1 MGNPMLTLGQAAKET
16 GLSKP
21 SISKAIK
28 TGRLS
33 AVKTENGEYQIDP
46 IELFRVYPVTS
57 KPKAETLQEETL
69 SLPHG
74 LQAAL
79 DAMRELL
86 GQVEGERDDLRRRL
100 DEEAADRRASAEEV
114 RRLTLLITHQ
124 PKPGPAIKPS
134 AVSPWLWVTLVV
146 VIIGAAV
153 AYTRLYGL
161 QSL

>member
-1 MGNPMLTLGQAAKET
+1 MLTLGQAAKET

-33 AVKTENGEYQIDP
+33 AVKTGNGEYQIDP
-46 IELFRVYPVTS
+46 VELFRVYPVTS
-57 KPKAETLQEETL
+57 KPKADTLQKETLG
-69 SLPHG
+69 LPNG

-124 PKPGPAIKPS
+124 PKPELAIKPS
-134 AVSPWLWVTLVV
+134 GVSPWLWVTLVV
-146 VIIGAAV
+146 AIIGAAV
-153 AYTRLYGL
+153 AYARLYVL
-161 QSL
+161 PSF

>member
-1 MGNPMLTLGQAAKET
+1 MLTLGQAAKET

-46 IELFRVYPVTS
+46 VELFRVYPVTS
-57 KPKAETLQEETL
+57 KPKADILQEETL
-69 SLPHG
+69 SLPNG

-114 RRLTLLITHQ
+114 RRLTLLITNQ
-124 PKPGPAIKPS
+124 AKPEPAIKPS
-134 AVSPWLWVTLVV
+134 TVSPWLWVALVV
-146 VIIGAAV
+146 AIIGAAV
-153 AYTRLYGL
+153 AYARLYGL

>member
-1 MGNPMLTLGQAAKET
+1 MLTLGQAAKET

-33 AVKTENGEYQIDP
+33 AVKTESGEYQIDP
-46 IELFRVYPVTS
+46 VELFRVYPVTS
-57 KPKAETLQEETL
+57 KPKANTLQEETL
-69 SLPHG
+69 SLPNG

-124 PKPGPAIKPS
+124 PKPEPVIKPP
-134 AVSPWLWVTLVV
+134 AVSPWLWVALVV

-153 AYTRLYGL
+153 AYARLYGL
-161 QSL
+161 PSF

>member
-1 MGNPMLTLGQAAKET
+1 MLTLGQAAKET

-46 IELFRVYPVTS
+46 VELFRVYPVTS
-57 KPKAETLQEETL
+57 KPKADTLQEETL
-69 SLPHG
+69 SLPNG

-124 PKPGPAIKPS
+124 PKPELAIKPPG
-134 AVSPWLWVTLVV
+134 VSPWLWVTLVV

-153 AYTRLYGL
+153 AYIRLYGL

>member
-1 MGNPMLTLGQAAKET
+1 MLTLGQAAKET

-46 IELFRVYPVTS
+46 VELFRVYPVTS
-57 KPKAETLQEETL
+57 KPKADTLQKETLG
-69 SLPHG
+69 LPNG

-100 DEEAADRRASAEEV
+100 NEEAADRRASAEEV

-124 PKPGPAIKPS
+124 PKPELAIKPS
-134 AVSPWLWVTLVV
+134 GVSPWLWVTLVV
-146 VIIGAAV
+146 AIIGAAV
-153 AYTRLYGL
+153 AYARLYVL
-161 QSL
+161 PSF

>member
-1 MGNPMLTLGQAAKET
+1 MLTLGQAAKET

-57 KPKAETLQEETL
+57 KPKADTLQKETLG
-69 SLPHG
+69 LPNG

-79 DAMRELL
+79 DAMREILR
-86 GQVEGERDDLRRRL
+86 QVEGERDDLRRRL

-124 PKPGPAIKPS
+124 PKPELAIKPPG
-134 AVSPWLWVTLVV
+134 VSPWLWVTLVV
-146 VIIGAAV
+146 AIIGAAV
-153 AYTRLYGL
+153 AYARLYVL
-161 QSL
+161 PSF

>member
-1 MGNPMLTLGQAAKET
+1 MLTLGQAAKET

-46 IELFRVYPVTS
+46 AELFRVYPVTS
-57 KPKAETLQEETL
+57 KPKADILQEKTL
-69 SLPHG
+69 RLPNG

-124 PKPGPAIKPS
+124 TKPEPEIKPS
-134 AVSPWLWVTLVV
+134 TVSPWLWVALVV
-146 VIIGAAV
+146 AIIGAAV
-153 AYTRLYGL
+153 AYARLYGL
-161 QSL
+161 PSF

>member
-1 MGNPMLTLGQAAKET
+1 MLTLGQAAKET

-46 IELFRVYPVTS
+46 VELFRVYPVTS
-57 KPKAETLQEETL
+57 KPKAHALQEETL
-69 SLPHG
+69 GLPNG
-74 LQAAL
+74 LQAAF

-114 RRLTLLITHQ
+114 RRLSLLITHQ
-124 PKPGPAIKPS
+124 PKPELAIKPPG
-134 AVSPWLWVTLVV
+134 VSLWLWVALVV
-146 VIIGAAV
+146 AIIGAAV
-153 AYTRLYGL
+153 VYTRLYVL
-161 QSL
+161 PSF

>member
-1 MGNPMLTLGQAAKET
+1 MLTLGQAAKET

-46 IELFRVYPVTS
+46 VELFRVYPVTS
-57 KPKAETLQEETL
+57 KPKADTLQEETL
-69 SLPHG
+69 SLPNG

-124 PKPGPAIKPS
+124 PKPEPAIKPP
-134 AVSPWLWVTLVV
+134 AVSPWLWVALVV
-146 VIIGAAV
+146 AIIGAAV
-153 AYTRLYGL
+153 VYARLYGL
-161 QSL
+161 PSF

>member
-1 MGNPMLTLGQAAKET
+1 MLTLGQAAKET

-46 IELFRVYPVTS
+46 VELFRVYPVTS
-57 KPKAETLQEETL
+57 KPKADTLQRETLG
-69 SLPHG
+69 LPNG

-100 DEEAADRRASAEEV
+100 DEEATDRRASAEEV

-124 PKPGPAIKPS
+124 PKPELATKPS
-134 AVSPWLWVTLVV
+134 GVSPWLWVALVV
-146 VIIGAAV
+146 AIIGAAV
-153 AYTRLYGL
+153 AYTRLYVL
-161 QSL
+161 PSF

>member
-1 MGNPMLTLGQAAKET
+1 MLTLGQAAKET

-46 IELFRVYPVTS
+46 VELFRVYPVTS
-57 KPKAETLQEETL
+57 KPKADTLQEETL
-69 SLPHG
+69 SLPNG

-124 PKPGPAIKPS
+124 PKTEPAIKRP

-153 AYTRLYGL
+153 AYIRLYGL

>member
-1 MGNPMLTLGQAAKET
+1 MLTLGQAAKET

-46 IELFRVYPVTS
+46 VELFRVYPVTS
-57 KPKAETLQEETL
+57 KPKTDILQEETL
-69 SLPHG
+69 SLPNG

-124 PKPGPAIKPS
+124 AKPAIKPS
-134 AVSPWLWVTLVV
+134 TVSPWLWVALVV
-146 VIIGAAV
+146 AIIGAAV
-153 AYTRLYGL
+153 AYARLYGL

>member
-1 MGNPMLTLGQAAKET
+1 MLTLGQAAKET

-46 IELFRVYPVTS
+46 VELFRVYPVTS
-57 KPKAETLQEETL
+57 KPKADTLQEETL

-124 PKPGPAIKPS
+124 PKPEPVIKPP
-134 AVSPWLWVTLVV
+134 AVSPWLWVALVV

-153 AYTRLYGL
+153 AYARLYGL
-161 QSL
+161 PSF

>member
-1 MGNPMLTLGQAAKET
+1 MLTLGQAAKET

-46 IELFRVYPVTS
+46 VELFRVYPVTS
-57 KPKAETLQEETL
+57 KPKADTLQEETI
-69 SLPHG
+69 SLPNG

-124 PKPGPAIKPS
+124 PKPEPAIKPP

-153 AYTRLYGL
+153 AYIRLYGL

>member
-1 MGNPMLTLGQAAKET
+1 MLTLGQAAKET

-46 IELFRVYPVTS
+46 VELFRVYPVTS

-69 SLPHG
+69 SLPNG

-86 GQVEGERDDLRRRL
+86 GQVEDERDYLRRRL

-124 PKPGPAIKPS
+124 PKPEPAIKPP
-134 AVSPWLWVTLVV
+134 AVNPWLWVALVV
-146 VIIGAAV
+146 AIIGAAV
-153 AYTRLYGL
+153 AYARLYGL
-161 QSL
+161 PSF

>member
-1 MGNPMLTLGQAAKET
+1 MLTLGQAAKET

-46 IELFRVYPVTS
+46 VELFRVYPVTS
-57 KPKAETLQEETL
+57 KPKADILQEKTL
-69 SLPHG
+69 RLPNG

-124 PKPGPAIKPS
+124 PKPEIKPP
-134 AVSPWLWVTLVV
+134 AVSPWLWVALVV
-146 VIIGAAV
+146 AIIGAAV
-153 AYTRLYGL
+153 AYARIYGL
-161 QSL
+161 PSF

>member
-1 MGNPMLTLGQAAKET
+1 MLTLGQAAKET

-46 IELFRVYPVTS
+46 VELFRVYPVTS
-57 KPKAETLQEETL
+57 KPKADTLQKETLG
-69 SLPHG
+69 LPNG

-79 DAMRELL
+79 DAMREILR
-86 GQVEGERDDLRRRL
+86 QVEGERDDLRRRL

-124 PKPGPAIKPS
+124 PKPKPELAIKPLG
-134 AVSPWLWVTLVV
+134 VSPWLWVTLVV
-146 VIIGAAV
+146 AIIGAAV
-153 AYTRLYGL
+153 AYARRYVLP
-161 QSL
+161 SF

>member
-1 MGNPMLTLGQAAKET
+1 MLTLGQAAKET

-46 IELFRVYPVTS
+46 VELFRVYPVTS
-57 KPKAETLQEETL
+57 KPKADTLQEETL
-69 SLPHG
+69 SLPNG

-124 PKPGPAIKPS
+124 TKPEPAIKPS
-134 AVSPWLWVTLVV
+134 TVSPWLWVALVV
-146 VIIGAAV
+146 AIIGAAV
-153 AYTRLYGL
+153 AYARLYGL

>member
-1 MGNPMLTLGQAAKET
+1 MLTLGQAAKET

-46 IELFRVYPVTS
+46 VELFRVYPVTS
-57 KPKAETLQEETL
+57 KPKADTLQEETL
-69 SLPHG
+69 SLPNG

-124 PKPGPAIKPS
+124 PKPAIKPP
-134 AVSPWLWVTLVV
+134 AVTPWLWVALVV
-146 VIIGAAV
+146 AIIGAAV
-153 AYTRLYGL
+153 AYARLYGL
-161 QSL
+161 PSF

>member
-1 MGNPMLTLGQAAKET
+1 MLTLGQAAKET

-46 IELFRVYPVTS
+46 VELFRVYPVTS
-57 KPKAETLQEETL
+57 KPKADTLQEETL
-69 SLPHG
+69 SLPNG

-124 PKPGPAIKPS
+124 PKPEPELAIKPPG
-134 AVSPWLWVTLVV
+134 VSLWLWVAIVV
-146 VIIGAAV
+146 AIIGAAV
-153 AYTRLYGL
+153 AYTRLYVL
-161 QSL
+161 SSF

>member
-1 MGNPMLTLGQAAKET
+1 MLTLGQAAKET

-46 IELFRVYPVTS
+46 VELFRVYPVTS
-57 KPKAETLQEETL
+57 KPKADTLQKETLG
-69 SLPHG
+69 LPNG

-124 PKPGPAIKPS
+124 PKSELAIKPLG
-134 AVSPWLWVTLVV
+134 VSPWLWVTLVV
-146 VIIGAAV
+146 AIIGAAV
-153 AYTRLYGL
+153 AYARLYVL
-161 QSL
+161 PSF

>member
-1 MGNPMLTLGQAAKET
+1 MLTLGQAAKET

-46 IELFRVYPVTS
+46 VELFRVYPVTS
-57 KPKAETLQEETL
+57 KPKANTLQEETL
-69 SLPHG
+69 GLPNG
-74 LQAAL
+74 LQAAF

-124 PKPGPAIKPS
+124 PKPL
-134 AVSPWLWVTLVV
+134 AVSPWLWVALVV
-146 VIIGAAV
+146 AIIGAAV
-153 AYTRLYGL
+153 AYTRFYVLP
-161 QSL
+161 SF

>member
-1 MGNPMLTLGQAAKET
+1 MLTLGQAAKET

-46 IELFRVYPVTS
+46 VELFRVYPVTS
-57 KPKAETLQEETL
+57 KPKADTLQKETLG
-69 SLPHG
+69 LPNG

-124 PKPGPAIKPS
+124 PKPESAIKPP
-134 AVSPWLWVTLVV
+134 AVSPWLWVALVV
-146 VIIGAAV
+146 AIIGAAV
-153 AYTRLYGL
+153 AYARLFGF

>member
-1 MGNPMLTLGQAAKET
+1 MLTLGQAAKET

-46 IELFRVYPVTS
+46 VELFRVYPVTS
-57 KPKAETLQEETL
+57 KPKADTLQKETLG
-69 SLPHG
+69 LPNG

-124 PKPGPAIKPS
+124 SKPEPAIKPP
-134 AVSPWLWVTLVV
+134 AVSPWLWVALVV
-146 VIIGAAV
+146 VAIIGAAV
-153 AYTRLYGL
+153 AYARLYGL
-161 QSL
+161 PSF

>member
-1 MGNPMLTLGQAAKET
+1 MLTLGQAAKET

-46 IELFRVYPVTS
+46 VELFRVYPVTS
-57 KPKAETLQEETL
+57 KPKADTLQEETL
-69 SLPHG
+69 SLPNG

-124 PKPGPAIKPS
+124 AKPEPAIKPS
-134 AVSPWLWVTLVV
+134 TVSPWLWVALVV
-146 VIIGAAV
+146 AIIGAAV
-153 AYTRLYGL
+153 AYARLYGL

>member
-1 MGNPMLTLGQAAKET
+1 MLTLGQAAKET

-46 IELFRVYPVTS
+46 VELFRVYPVTS
-57 KPKAETLQEETL
+57 KPKANTLQEETL
-69 SLPHG
+69 GLPNG
-74 LQAAL
+74 LQAAF

-124 PKPGPAIKPS
+124 PKPEPAINPS
-134 AVSPWLWVTLVV
+134 AVSPWLWVALVV
-146 VIIGAAV
+146 AIIGAAV
-153 AYTRLYGL
+153 AYTRLYVL
-161 QSL
+161 PSF

>member
-1 MGNPMLTLGQAAKET
+1 MLTLGQAAKET

-46 IELFRVYPVTS
+46 VELFRVYPVTS
-57 KPKAETLQEETL
+57 KPKADTLQEETL
-69 SLPHG
+69 SLPNG

-124 PKPGPAIKPS
+124 PKPEPAIKPP

-146 VIIGAAV
+146 AIIGAAV
-153 AYTRLYGL
+153 VYARLYGL
-161 QSL
+161 PSF

>member
-1 MGNPMLTLGQAAKET
+1 MLTLGQAAKET

-46 IELFRVYPVTS
+46 VELFRVYPVTS
-57 KPKAETLQEETL
+57 KPKADTLQKETLG
-69 SLPHG
+69 LPNG
-74 LQAAL
+74 LQAAI
-79 DAMRELL
+79 DAMREILR
-86 GQVEGERDDLRRRL
+86 QVEGERDDLRRRL

-124 PKPGPAIKPS
+124 PKPELAIKPLG
-134 AVSPWLWVTLVV
+134 VSPWLWVTLVV
-146 VIIGAAV
+146 AIIGAAV
-153 AYTRLYGL
+153 AYARLYVL
-161 QSL
+161 PSF

>member
-1 MGNPMLTLGQAAKET
+1 MLTLGQAAKET

-46 IELFRVYPVTS
+46 VELFRVYPVTS
-57 KPKAETLQEETL
+57 KPKADTLQEETL
-69 SLPHG
+69 SLPNG

-124 PKPGPAIKPS
+124 PKPEPAIKPS
-134 AVSPWLWVTLVV
+134 TVSPWLWVALVV
-146 VIIGAAV
+146 AIIGTAV
-153 AYTRLYGL
+153 AYARLYGL
-161 QSL
+161 PSF

>member
-1 MGNPMLTLGQAAKET
+1 MLTLGQAAKET

-46 IELFRVYPVTS
+46 VELFRVYPVTS
-57 KPKAETLQEETL
+57 KPKADNLQEETL
-69 SLPHG
+69 GLPNG

-124 PKPGPAIKPS
+124 PKPEPAMIKPP
-134 AVSPWLWVTLVV
+134 AVSPWLWVALVV
-146 VIIGAAV
+146 AIIGAAV
-153 AYTRLYGL
+153 AYARLYVL
-161 QSL
+161 PSF

>member
-1 MGNPMLTLGQAAKET
+1 MLTLGQAAKET

-33 AVKTENGEYQIDP
+33 AVKTESGEYQIDP
-46 IELFRVYPVTS
+46 VELFRVYPATS
-57 KPKAETLQEETL
+57 KPKANTLQEETL
-69 SLPHG
+69 SLLNG

-124 PKPGPAIKPS
+124 PKPEPEIKPPT
-134 AVSPWLWVTLVV
+134 VSPWLWVALVV
-146 VIIGAAV
+146 AIIGAAV
-153 AYTRLYGL
+153 AYARLHGL
-161 QSL
+161 PSF

>member
-1 MGNPMLTLGQAAKET
+1 MLTLGQAAKET

-46 IELFRVYPVTS
+46 VELFRVYPVTS
-57 KPKAETLQEETL
+57 KPKADTLQEETL
-69 SLPHG
+69 SLPNG

-124 PKPGPAIKPS
+124 PKPEPTIKPS
-134 AVSPWLWVTLVV
+134 TVSPWLWVALVV
-146 VIIGAAV
+146 AIIGAAV
-153 AYTRLYGL
+153 AYARLYVL
-161 QSL
+161 PSF

>member
-1 MGNPMLTLGQAAKET
+1 MLTLGQAAKET

-46 IELFRVYPVTS
+46 VELFRVYPVTS
-57 KPKAETLQEETL
+57 KPKADTLQEETL
-69 SLPHG
+69 SLPNG

-124 PKPGPAIKPS
+124 PKPEPAIKPP
-134 AVSPWLWVTLVV
+134 AVSPWLWVPLVV
-146 VIIGAAV
+146 AIIGAAV

>member
-1 MGNPMLTLGQAAKET
+1 
-16 GLSKP
+16 
-21 SISKAIK
+21 
-28 TGRLS
+28 
-33 AVKTENGEYQIDP
+33 
-46 IELFRVYPVTS
+46 
-57 KPKAETLQEETL
+57 
-69 SLPHG
+69 
-74 LQAAL
+74 
-79 DAMRELL
+79 MRELL

-124 PKPGPAIKPS
+124 PKLEPAIKPP
-134 AVSPWLWVTLVV
+134 AISPWLWVTLVV